1 MKDRSILC
9 FHSPTYIYKFIFI
22 KYEIYVHVYY
32 DSFCQIPSYIILN
45 INLLWWRRHRNIN
58 VFYLHT
64 DGILL
69 NLSKHFSKILGTK
82 NFNLPFLEVFLIS
95 SLILVEGKSECW
107 TLFVSTSMWFFSS
120 SQNSHSWELSY
131 SSCCEL
137 DFPLFQLSLLM

>member
-9 FHSPTYIYKFIFI
+9 FHSTTYINLFSVSM
-22 KYEIYVHVYY
+22 KYMYMYTMIHIVK
-32 DSFCQIPSYIILN
+32 IPSYIILN

-107 TLFVSTSMWFFSS
+107 TLLVSTSMWFFSS

-137 DFPLFQLSLLM
+137 DFPFFQLSLLM